1 MENRDTYLCVSSSC
15 SVGALG
21 IELANR
27 LLTFLNTL
35 FDECKT
41 ERASVG
47 QGLQSAAEATRF
59 LQIHGDYTPQER
71 VAFVARNTSIN
82 DLLFALLRY
91 SFKNVCDTKGRSLF
105 SYAHCMLF
113 VRRHCPADR
122 HAARLERRTQPCR
135 CVRQTQT
142 APTLTTHVTRT
153 TSAAPTN
160 RAVMVCWHLPVFTV
174 EVSS

>member
-1 MENRDTYLCVSSSC
+1 MCLSC

-47 QGLQSAAEATRF
+47 QGLQSAADATRF

-82 DLLFALLRY
+82 DLLFTLLRT
-91 SFKNVCDTKGRSLF
+91 SFKNVRCGVTKENHTAMMWLCILQATASR
-105 SYAHCMLF
+105 
-113 VRRHCPADR
+113 V
-122 HAARLERRTQPCR
+122 
-135 CVRQTQT
+135 VRQASRSSDT
-142 APTLTTHVTRT
+142 AMSLCASDADSSDTNNTFYQDEFSSSDESSDGAPPTHPLIRV
-153 TSAAPTN
+153 P
-160 RAVMVCWHLPVFTV
+160 
-174 EVSS
+174 